1 MIELKFHEKDNAALV
16 REMGRRFK
24 QYRISYRLTQQD
36 VADQTGISK
45 VTLSNFENG
54 KLNNL
59 TLAHFMGLMRVLD
72 RLDWV
77 DNLLPEIPISAYE
90 LDKIQKKQKKRVRY
104 KNNIN
109 SGPNL

>member
-36 VADQTGISK
+36 VVDQTGMSK